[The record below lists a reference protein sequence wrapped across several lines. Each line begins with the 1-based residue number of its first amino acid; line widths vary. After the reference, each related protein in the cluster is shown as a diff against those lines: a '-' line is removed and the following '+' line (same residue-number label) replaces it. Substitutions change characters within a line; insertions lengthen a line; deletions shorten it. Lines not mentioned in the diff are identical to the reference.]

1 MAYSMRLFKRQTNRS
16 PKGNMLVVIVAV
28 TMGLVVGLIFFCL
41 NYARLL
47 GGNAEQKKA
56 IEAAALA
63 AATDISNIVINTPQ
77 CGYVSLSDQAPIG
90 KYTVAGDQFY
100 MPVRGINTIIGTARL
115 DAIIADQLPNA
126 AVMRTLAQND
136 FADAQLVITQLNT
149 VITAA
154 LTPANSPKALDRD
167 GNQILAYTDAQT
179 AYTNNAIR
187 MTGSASYTAGNLQLT
202 LGSLTIPSDTN
213 IPIPQPQTATTDLIP
228 TTLVQNN
235 NYKAFVNI
243 PYKGSKGTT
252 QYVFGGIGSTPR
264 LVDVRNFVTTLGTV
278 AYQVP
283 TIVKAEAD
291 EVIKTSQTPTGQTI
305 HSAACAQAASNFD
318 PKPAPGAVAV
328 EFPDGP
334 VPELKNPDSM
344 LTLGAGA
351 DVHTSPSGDYP
362 VTGPNLSTTPNPWPA
377 NVATQ
382 SIGDAWA
389 VTLYDWIR
397 RGGTKANISSVVS
410 MMSQNFTAPT
420 PTQVDWYGELHT
432 TAPLTDITST
442 YPSTTGKVQIPMG
455 IMHAYKW
462 DTTGMVQYK
471 ALPCAPYPF
480 EVVSQNQLYAE
491 VASIKAG
498 AFKSSTPQLAFDQI
512 KVPMPAGIQGQKG
525 KKTGTISGV
534 ITFVPYFDVY
544 VRDQCRVQGTLN
556 GGKHGGEPL
565 NDAIVASA
573 PQSNDVASVHQSN
586 NVASVAWSND
596 APFNR
601 LNRRDYG
608 GGGFGA
614 GEEGGSLPP
623 AVPPPNPLGNGNGSP
638 PLLSAQSDFG
648 DTPANQVFPPPY
660 VIYAT
665 GPSGGA
671 MRPTYQQNALTGS
684 IRFRREIQI
693 TGFLVNTISLI
704 STSPNDLGY
713 LSGKQKVP
721 GVTYSA
727 VDKTSGSDVD
737 VVDDFKDK

>member
-1 MAYSMRLFKRQTNRS
+1 MAHTMRLFKRQQNRN
-16 PKGNMLVVIVAV
+16 PKGNMIVVIVAV
-28 TMGLVVGLIFFCL
+28 TMGLVVALIFFCL

-77 CGYVSLSDQAPIG
+77 MGYVSLSDQAPIG
-90 KYTVAGDQFY
+90 KFTVAGDQFF

-136 FADAQLVITQLNT
+136 YADAQLVITQLDT

-154 LTPANSPKALDRD
+154 LTSANSPQALDRD
-167 GNQILAYTDAQT
+167 GTQINAYTDAQT
-179 AYTNNAIR
+179 AYTNNIIR
-187 MTGSASYTAGNLQLT
+187 MTGSSSYTAGNLLLT
-202 LGSLTIPSDTN
+202 LGSLNIPSDTN
-213 IPIPQPQTATTDLIP
+213 IPIPQPQSKSTDQIAANLI
-228 TTLVQNN
+228 QNN
-235 NYKAFVNI
+235 NYKSFVNI

-252 QYVFGGIGSTPR
+252 QYVFGGIGNTPR
-264 LVDVRNFVTTLGTV
+264 LVDVRNFVTTLAGV

-283 TIVKAEAD
+283 TVVKAEAD
-291 EVIKTSQTPTGQTI
+291 ELIKTSQTPNGQTI
-305 HSAACAQAASNFD
+305 HSAACAEAASNFD

-334 VPELKNPDSM
+334 VPELLNPDSM
-344 LTLGAGA
+344 LTLGAAA
-351 DVHTSPSGDYP
+351 DVHTSPAGDYP
-362 VTGPNLSTTPNPWPA
+362 VTGPALASTPNPWPA

-382 SIGDAWA
+382 AIGDAWA

-397 RGGTKANISSVVS
+397 RGGTKANITSVVT
-410 MMSQNFTAPT
+410 MMSQNFTAPS
-420 PTQVDWYGELHT
+420 PALIDWYGELHT
-432 TAPLTDITST
+432 TAPLTDITQS
-442 YPSTTGKVQIPMG
+442 YPSSTGKTQIPMG

-462 DTTGMVQYK
+462 DPTGMVLYK

-491 VASIKAG
+491 VASIKTG

-512 KVPMPAGIQGQKG
+512 KIPMPGGIKGQKG
-525 KKTGTISGV
+525 PNTGTISGV
-534 ITFVPYFDVY
+534 VTFTSYFDMY
-544 VRDQCRVQGTLN
+544 VRDQCRVQGISN

-565 NDAIVASA
+565 NDALVASA
-573 PQSNDVASVHQSN
+573 AQSSNNIASVPHI
-586 NVASVAWSND
+586 
-596 APFNR
+596 R
-601 LNRRDYG
+601 LNTRDYG

-614 GEEGGSLPP
+614 GETGGLPP
-623 AVPPPNPLGNGNGSP
+623 VIPPPPPAGNGSGSP
-638 PLLSAQSDFG
+638 PLLSGQSDFG
-648 DTPANQVFPPPY
+648 DAPANQVFPPPY

-665 GPSGGA
+665 GPAGGA
-671 MRPTYQQNALTGS
+671 MRPSYQTNALTGS
-684 IRFRREIQI
+684 IRFRREIQV
-693 TGFLVNTISLI
+693 TGFLVNNISLI

-713 LSGKQKVP
+713 LAAKQKQP
-721 GVTYSA
+721 GVTYTA
-727 VDKTSGSDVD
+727 IDTTSGKDAD